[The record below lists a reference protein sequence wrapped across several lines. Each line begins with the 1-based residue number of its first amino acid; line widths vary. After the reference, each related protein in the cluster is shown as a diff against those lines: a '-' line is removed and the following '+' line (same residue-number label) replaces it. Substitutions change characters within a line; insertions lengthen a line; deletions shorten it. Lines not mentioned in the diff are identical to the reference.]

1 MYTFEMY
8 INQFDVHHTLQHA
21 ASIDAYISNNNPSPP
36 NHVATE
42 FLVDPGL
49 LFPSLSIQFVEK
61 IIPGSTELLVDPGEF
76 LVDPKEFL
84 VDPVD
89 PGKFLVDPGLLF
101 SFTRL

>member
-21 ASIDAYISNNNPSPP
+21 ASIDVYISNNNPSPP

-49 LFPSLSIQFVEK
+49 LFSSLSIQFVEK
-61 IIPGSTELLVDPGEF
+61 IIPGSTELLVDP
-76 LVDPKEFL
+76 KKFL

-89 PGKFLVDPGLLF
+89 PREFLVDPGLLF